1 VPTLQL
7 HPTVSGRLL
16 KISYAC
22 VTVALMMTSDRTVS
36 QQLLPRSLQRSL
48 VLWTN
53 RTTKTNRIKTT
64 RMLQVTGNKEDSSED
79 EERALLIIKVVYR
92 M

>member
-1 VPTLQL
+1 
-7 HPTVSGRLL
+7 
-16 KISYAC
+16 
-22 VTVALMMTSDRTVS
+22 MMTSDRTVS